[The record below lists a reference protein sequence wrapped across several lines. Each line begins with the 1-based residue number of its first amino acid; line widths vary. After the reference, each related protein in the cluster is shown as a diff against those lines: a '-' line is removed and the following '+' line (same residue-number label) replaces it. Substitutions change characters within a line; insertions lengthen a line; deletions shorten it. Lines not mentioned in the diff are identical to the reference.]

1 MSEKLKYYS
10 KSVAATFASRTV
22 AQICSLIIV
31 VLLNRIIGKEQ
42 YGTYVFVASALVI
55 LGIMATAGVDR
66 AILFRFSRAPDHRDP
81 LSDRAIINF
90 ALVSV
95 LLNSLVWVLVF
106 FGVIYFIDD
115 QIDLPNI
122 IFWAVTLSLRTPF
135 IALSQIFSSW
145 YQARRLVA
153 PAVLVPT
160 IDPIVQLALL
170 SLVLFAFPAIEA
182 VAAAVIAG
190 SIVPPVVW
198 LILAPKTGRQR
209 FERLTSSDVTY
220 GIKMMLTSVTHRG
233 VQRIDIL
240 MVGLLATSSIT
251 AEYAVAA
258 RLAIFVAIGNE
269 LLAPAFTP
277 RMGRLIAGRQIS
289 TLLREYEQNRLVAL
303 SVAILAGAF
312 FALLGPYLLAIIGE
326 YQESQPILLILSA
339 AHVIAVGFGANGRYL
354 AMAGYGTQSLV
365 TTLIMLTAAIVLNL
379 LLIPVLGGEGAA
391 LGTLLSL
398 LGVNAYISLLIW
410 RLDDIAT
417 MSWVILAI
425 IAAAGSLLLLGAFD
439 VIGEFIT
446 VLVLLCVLGIL
457 LAHQMDLWLA
467 PTRRLWLN
475 ILKRKAVE

>member
-10 KSVAATFASRTV
+10 KSAAATVASRMI
-22 AQICSLIIV
+22 AHLCSLIII
-31 VLLNRIIGKEQ
+31 VLLNKIIGKEQ

-55 LGIMATAGVDR
+55 LGIVASAGVDR
-66 AILFRFSRAPDHRDP
+66 AILFKFSRALDHRDT
-81 LSDRAIINF
+81 LIDRAIINF

-106 FGVIYFIDD
+106 FGVVYFIDD

-122 IFWAVTLSLRTPF
+122 TFWAVTLSLRTPF
-135 IALSQIFSSW
+135 IVLSQIFSSW

-182 VAAAVIAG
+182 VAVAVIAG
-190 SIVPPVVW
+190 SIVPLVVW
-198 LILAPKTGRQR
+198 LILAPKTGRHR
-209 FERLTSSDVTY
+209 FERLASSDVKY

-233 VQRIDIL
+233 VERIDIL

-258 RLAIFVAIGNE
+258 RLAIFVAIGNNW
-269 LLAPAFTP
+269 LAPAFTP

-312 FALLGPYLLAIIGE
+312 FALLGPYLLAIFGD

-339 AHVIAVGFGANGRYL
+339 GHVIAVGFGANGRYL
-354 AMAGYGTQSLV
+354 AMAGYATQSLV
-365 TTLIMLTAAIVLNL
+365 TTLILLATAIGLNL

-391 LGTLLSL
+391 LGTLVSL
-398 LGVNAYISLLIW
+398 LGINVIISVLIW
-410 RLDDIAT
+410 RLEGIAT
-417 MSWVILAI
+417 MSWPILAI
-425 IAAAGSLLLLGAFD
+425 VASASGLLLLGAFD
-439 VIGEFIT
+439 VIGGLGT

-457 LAHQMDLWLA
+457 IAYQVDLWLA